1 MANSTFYII
10 TLFALLAASSLT
22 AQEAVPKNWDSEK
35 IKGSQLIPYPSYTGN
50 PYLTEKF
57 VSGEI
62 EFTDGTKI
70 ENLFLRYSTYRD
82 EIIYFNS
89 AISAQIII
97 DKISLK
103 GFKLFT
109 KEGANRIFRNQYYNG
124 FLPGN
129 RFFEV
134 LGDGDIALLAYRTVV
149 LQYCSVYNNEAGV
162 LKNMEYQQNF
172 NYYLYNSKK
181 GYETIRI
188 GKNSLLSKF
197 DKPNQKLVKKLLRN
211 NKIAIRD
218 ETGLI
223 EAWKLIQRNRI
234 PINF

>member
-1 MANSTFYII
+1 MANSTLYII
-10 TLFALLAASSLT
+10 TFFALLAANSLT
-22 AQEAVPKNWDSEK
+22 AQEAVPKNWNIEK
-35 IKGSQLIPYPSYTGN
+35 IKGSRLIPYPSYTGN

-57 VSGEI
+57 VPGEI

-70 ENLFLRYSTYRD
+70 ENLNLRYSTYRD

-103 GFKLFT
+103 GFNLITPEGT
-109 KEGANRIFRNQYYNG
+109 KRIFRNQYYNG

-134 LGDGDIALLAYRTVV
+134 LSDGDIALLAHRSVV

-211 NKIAIRD
+211 NKISIRN
-218 ETGLI
+218 ESGFLN
-223 EAWKLIQRNRI
+223 AWNLIQHNRI
-234 PINF
+234 PTIF